1 MVRIVNQYYPFSQD
15 TYQQEA
21 NVIQQRVNNRTAS
34 GKIVTSDEAWGW
46 IKERHPTW
54 PELDREKVFQLLKL

>member
-1 MVRIVNQYYPFSQD
+1 MVRVSTQYYPFSQD
-15 TYQQEA
+15 TYRQEA
-21 NVIQQRVNNRTAS
+21 AVLQQRINTQRTKGSA
-34 GKIVTSDEAWGW
+34 VTSDEAWSW